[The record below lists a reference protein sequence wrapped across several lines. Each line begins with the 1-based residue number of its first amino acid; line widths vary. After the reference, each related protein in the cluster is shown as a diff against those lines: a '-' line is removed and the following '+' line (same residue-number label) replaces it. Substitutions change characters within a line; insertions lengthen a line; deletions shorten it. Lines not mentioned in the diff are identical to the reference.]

1 MRLTLRTL
9 LSYRDGVLPTKAH
22 EELGQKLRDSQTA
35 LDLSNRIDR
44 SLTKPKPLAIEL
56 AEIEQTA
63 APNEVAEFL
72 DGTMSLDRV
81 FTMERKCIASNPM
94 LAELASVHSILAREL
109 LGTSKN
115 PSSQPSQAFLARL
128 HALHDPKDSQAENRT
143 AISSPANSNSATKST
158 STANQ
163 RGHLDIPGVDLESAV
178 SDDNLSMTDLETV
191 QPNRLA
197 LQTILLLA
205 VFAALAWWILQETS
219 VLPSIQFPV
228 LNSSKG
234 SSSVP

>member
-35 LDLSNRIDR
+35 QELSNRIDHA
-44 SLTKPKPLAIEL
+44 LGNPKPLAIEL

-72 DGTMSLDRV
+72 DGAMSLDRV
-81 FTMERKCIASNPM
+81 FSMERKCIASNPI

-128 HALHDPKDSQAENRT
+128 HALHDPKDSQSEHRSPTNSVT
-143 AISSPANSNSATKST
+143 KPKSSTKPNSKD
-158 STANQ
+158 NQ
-163 RGHLDIPGVDLESAV
+163 RGNLDTSGIDLESTV
-178 SDDNLSMTDLETV
+178 SDANLSMTDLETV
-191 QPNRLA
+191 HPNQLA
-197 LQTILLLA
+197 LQTILLMAL
-205 VFAALAWWILQETS
+205 FAALAWWILQETW
-219 VLPSIQFPV
+219 VLPSIRFP
-228 LNSSKG
+228 LLTPPNG
-234 SSSVP
+234 SSSQP